1 MPDKKRGPG
10 CFACGGKDLFVLIF
24 CFFWIKPKEIGL
36 SGYERYQTTQPE
48 TAILR
53 ISELLSSYNSA
64 REKSIIYNLLT
75 LQKG

>member
-1 MPDKKRGPG
+1 LPDLQGDGLCGKE
-10 CFACGGKDLFVLIF
+10 ACLLTSLFVSF
-24 CFFWIKPKEIGL
+24 VAKTKEIGL
-36 SGYERYQTTQPE
+36 SGYERYQATQPE

-64 REKSIIYNLLT
+64 REKTIIYNLLT